1 MSFAISISESSERPK
16 YEQIIHSIVS
26 GIESNNIRSNE
37 RLPSINELS
46 ELHDIARDTVEKA
59 YKELKR
65 RGIIVSV
72 PGKGYYKKENDQA
85 FQFKV
90 LFLAPEMNMYIRQ
103 IIDAFNGAM
112 GSNSAVNFVSYGND
126 FQTFKRALVSFQNH
140 STHVFVIP
148 NFGLDE
154 EQAKA
159 LLNQVPKHKLAFLD
173 RKMNGITGE
182 YASVCQNWEKEIYQI
197 LATLEVPKNG
207 FHTLKLVCPPTAH
220 VLRDLLR
227 GFQRFCIDHN
237 LLGKLVSRVD
247 QETVRPGELFV
258 VVKDEDLIELAKKID
273 GSGCKAGKEIG
284 VLAFNDNPMKEVLLN
299 GITVIA
305 PNYSYTGERV
315 ARMLLNNERI
325 QEESPCY
332 FLRRTSL

>member
-65 RGIIVSV
+65 RGIIVSI
-72 PGKGYYKKENDQA
+72 PGKGYYKKESGQA
-85 FQFKV
+85 FQFKI
-90 LFLAPEMNMYIRQ
+90 LFLAPDMNMYVRQ
-103 IIDAFNGAM
+103 IIDAFRSVAGDE
-112 GSNSAVNFVSYGND
+112 SNINFVPYGND
-126 FQTFKRALVSFQNH
+126 FQSFKRSFLALHNQV
-140 STHVFVIP
+140 THVFVVP

-154 EQAKA
+154 EQAKS
-159 LLNQVPKHKLAFLD
+159 LLNQLPKHKLVVLD
-173 RKMNGITGE
+173 RKVNGLTGDFV
-182 YASVCQNWEKEIYQI
+182 SICQNWEKEIYQV
-197 LATLEVPKNG
+197 LSTLEPAKNG
-207 FHTLKLVCPPTAH
+207 FGTLKLVCPPTAH
-220 VLRDLLR
+220 VLRDILR
-227 GFQRFCIDHN
+227 GFQRYCIDSN
-237 LLGKLVSRVD
+237 LLGKLVPRLEQD
-247 QETVRPGELFV
+247 TLQEGDLYI
-258 VVKDEDLIELAKKID
+258 VVKDEDLIELSKKIERT
-273 GSGCKAGKEIG
+273 GFKPGKHIG

-305 PNYSYTGERV
+305 PNYAYAGERV